1 MLFETG
7 NISETM
13 VANIVIVS
21 IIATPETEEILLT
34 RTTKKWHKV
43 FIEASDEEK
52 IRMCWAT
59 KLFILSIL
67 RPHFQLLFYFTY
79 RSTGANTSF
88 VILDI

>member
-59 KLFILSIL
+59 KIVHSFYFKTPFPAFILFHI
-67 RPHFQLLFYFTY
+67 QVY
-79 RSTGANTSF
+79 RSKY
-88 VILDI
+88 